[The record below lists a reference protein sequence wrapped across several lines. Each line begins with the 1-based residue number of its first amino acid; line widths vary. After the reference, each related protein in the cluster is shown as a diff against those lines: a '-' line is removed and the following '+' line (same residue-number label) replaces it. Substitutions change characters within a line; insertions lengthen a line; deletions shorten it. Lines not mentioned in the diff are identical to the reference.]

1 VKVKFKVK
9 YGENVIDIPI
19 PEQSQRP
26 TFDRGGMTDLWM
38 HKVTIY
44 NDISKTAV
52 EDRHFDRFVIEKCNI
67 QGGIV
72 SKADGTI
79 ENIVNAVTV
88 ISKDVDRYKTPLE
101 YAKLP
106 VDIRKDF
113 YTVQVGDFIV
123 LSEVDD
129 VVTTSPELADLQ
141 KKYKDNG
148 IVVRSVS
155 ANIHG
160 MSVDNVTITNV
171 G

>member
-1 VKVKFKVK
+1 
-9 YGENVIDIPI
+9 
-19 PEQSQRP
+19 
-26 TFDRGGMTDLWM
+26 MTDFWKQ
-38 HKVTIY
+38 KVTIF
-44 NDISKTAV
+44 NDIPKNAV
-52 EDRHFDRFVIEKCNI
+52 EERHFDRFVIDKCNI

-88 ISKDVDRYKTPLE
+88 ISKDVDRYKAPLE

-106 VDIRKDF
+106 VDIREDF

-129 VVTTSPELADLQ
+129 IVTTSREFAELQ
-141 KKYKDNG
+141 SKYAENG

-155 ANIHG
+155 PNIFG

>member
-1 VKVKFKVK
+1 
-9 YGENVIDIPI
+9 
-19 PEQSQRP
+19 
-26 TFDRGGMTDLWM
+26 MTDFWDQ
-38 HKVTIY
+38 KVTIY
-44 NDISKTAV
+44 NDIARNLV
-52 EDRHFDRFVIEKCNI
+52 EERHFDRFVIGKCNI

-88 ISKDVDRYKTPLE
+88 ISKDVNRYKTPLE

-106 VDIRKDF
+106 VDIREGF
-113 YTVQVGDFIV
+113 FTVQVGDFIV

-129 VVTTSPELADLQ
+129 VVTTSREFLTLQ
-141 KKYKDNG
+141 DKYKDNG

-155 ANIHG
+155 PNVHG

>member
-1 VKVKFKVK
+1 
-9 YGENVIDIPI
+9 
-19 PEQSQRP
+19 
-26 TFDRGGMTDLWM
+26 MTDLWKQ
-38 HKVTIY
+38 KVTIF
-44 NDISKTAV
+44 NDIPKNAV
-52 EDRHFDRFVIEKCNI
+52 EERHFDRFVIDWCNI

-79 ENIVNAVTV
+79 ENIVNAVEV
-88 ISKDVDRYKTPLE
+88 ITKDINRYKPPLE

-129 VVTTSPELADLQ
+129 IVTTSREFAELQ
-141 KKYKDNG
+141 EKYSDNG

-160 MSVDNVTITNV
+160 MIVDNVTITNV

>member
-1 VKVKFKVK
+1 
-9 YGENVIDIPI
+9 
-19 PEQSQRP
+19 
-26 TFDRGGMTDLWM
+26 MTDLWKQ
-38 HKVTIY
+38 KVTIF
-44 NDISKTAV
+44 NDIPKNAV
-52 EDRHFDRFVIEKCNI
+52 EERHFDRFVIDWCNI

-79 ENIVNAVTV
+79 ENIVNAVAV
-88 ISKDVDRYKTPLE
+88 ITKDINRYKPPLE

-129 VVTTSPELADLQ
+129 IVTTSREFAELQ
-141 KKYKDNG
+141 EKYSDNG

-160 MSVDNVTITNV
+160 MIVDNVTITNV

>member
-1 VKVKFKVK
+1 
-9 YGENVIDIPI
+9 
-19 PEQSQRP
+19 
-26 TFDRGGMTDLWM
+26 MTDLWKQ
-38 HKVTIY
+38 KVTIY
-44 NDISKTAV
+44 NDIAKTAV
-52 EDRHFDRFVIEKCNI
+52 EERHFDRFVIDKCNI

-72 SKADGTI
+72 SRVDGTI

-88 ISKDVDRYKTPLE
+88 ITKDTDHYKQPME

-106 VDIRKDF
+106 VDIREDF

-123 LSEVDD
+123 LSESDD
-129 VVTTSPELADLQ
+129 IITTSREFAELQ
-141 KKYKDNG
+141 TKYADNG

-155 ANIHG
+155 PNIHG